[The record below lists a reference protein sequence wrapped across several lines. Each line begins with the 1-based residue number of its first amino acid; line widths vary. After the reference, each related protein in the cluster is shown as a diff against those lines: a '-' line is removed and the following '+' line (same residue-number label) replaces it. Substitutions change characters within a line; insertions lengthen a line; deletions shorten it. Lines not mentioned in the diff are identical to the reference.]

1 VIVLTSVLVL
11 SLLPW
16 SLQAT
21 HADAKALTFA
31 EPAKTAALDSIKGQ
45 PTHIAWS
52 PDGSQVFVQTGDRT
66 RIGTYQNPHYYMVS
80 VRDGKVAP
88 IDAAPAWVAEYSA
101 WKANKWAPGNRSIA
115 IDIDDQRRTQ
125 RATSAPVGGDL
136 AKGGG
141 GTGQGSTADDAV
153 NAALDSQVQ
162 HVITLRLNGEVVG
175 EYVDQ
180 QFVPGYTFSWAPES
194 FGTMI
199 AYTTQGR
206 LSVMDRQGGKK
217 EVENVKNA
225 LLPAWSSDGS
235 RIAFLRKDGKKYALY
250 VTTIR

>member
-1 VIVLTSVLVL
+1 MLT
-11 SLLPW
+11 LLAVSMLW
-16 SLQAT
+16 SFLQTA
-21 HADAKALTFA
+21 HADAKALTFS
-31 EPAKTAALDSIKGQ
+31 EPAKAAALDGIKGQ

-66 RIGTYQNPHYYMVS
+66 RVGTFQNPRYYV
-80 VRDGKVAP
+80 VNAADGKVSSV
-88 IDAAPAWVAEYSA
+88 DAAPAWVADYSA
-101 WKANKWAPGNRSIA
+101 WKANKWAPGVRSFA

-125 RATSAPVGGDL
+125 RATAAPTGGDL

-153 NAALDSQVQ
+153 SAALTSQVQ

-206 LSVMDRQGGKK
+206 LSVMDRQGGKTD
-217 EVENVKNA
+217 VANVKNA

-235 RIAFLRKDGKKYALY
+235 RIAFLSKDGKKYALY
-250 VTTIR
+250 MTSVQ

>member
-1 VIVLTSVLVL
+1 VIVLTLLLAL
-11 SLLPW
+11 SLLPF
-16 SLQAT
+16 SPQAT
-21 HADAKALTFA
+21 HADAKALAFS
-31 EPAKTAALDSIKGQ
+31 EPAMTANLAGIKGQ

-66 RIGTYQNPHYYMVS
+66 RLGTYENPHFYV
-80 VRDGKVAP
+80 VTPDGKVASVG
-88 IDAAPAWVAEYSA
+88 ASPAWVAEYSA
-101 WKANKWAPGNRSIA
+101 WKANKWAPGNRSFA

-141 GTGQGSTADDAV
+141 GSGQGSSADDAV

-162 HVITLRLNGEVVG
+162 HVITLRLKGEVIG

-206 LSVMDRQGGKK
+206 LSVMDAQGGKK

-235 RIAFLRKDGKKYALY
+235 RIAFVRKDGKKYALY